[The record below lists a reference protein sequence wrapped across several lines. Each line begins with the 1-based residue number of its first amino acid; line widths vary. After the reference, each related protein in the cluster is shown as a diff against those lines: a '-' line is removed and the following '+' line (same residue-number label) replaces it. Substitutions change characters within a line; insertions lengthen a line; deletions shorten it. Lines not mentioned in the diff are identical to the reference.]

1 MTTPVFNADQIRH
14 FIRLLTGDASKP
26 VTWQV
31 YYDPKGLK
39 RDDLAAQFVAT
50 FDQAFTFLTQ
60 SQNNQ
65 CGVYIGLNGS
75 DGRGRKK
82 SNIVDFRALFADFDN
97 IEQPNW
103 PVKPHFVTQR
113 DTTHGHAFWLVDG
126 ITTPEQFSEL
136 QRRIALA
143 TGSDLQV
150 VDPSRVVRAPG
161 TIHFKDPLNPKQ
173 YVITADNTAAVT
185 RKYTVDE
192 IVAGFKLTTEQTA
205 TLDKWLNSRDAI
217 GTGSGF
223 SDSPVARQRFIKFLD
238 VMAEPA
244 VQGSGTATVIRVAGY
259 AYDQGL
265 PLEIA
270 QDIMWERYNPRC
282 VPPWGNNE
290 KSHFFEVV
298 ERAYH
303 YARNEPGCKT
313 AVASFATMPPVPAPP
328 APPSVE
334 EVVRTGDRLS
344 VKDAA
349 AMHPMMNAKAPHYDL
364 AKVFDGLVFDGT
376 KLICCE
382 KIFYAF
388 NGRSWSIM
396 SDSVLRAGLQR
407 FYKSFKPADK
417 LVSGIFACLRDLV
430 NVKNVENGTWL
441 HTGILAK
448 DVVCFKNGLVDL
460 SCNPPRIMPH
470 TPDFFTFNELT
481 YDYNV
486 MADCRNWVSFVDD
499 TFSYDPTLVLQ
510 LQEFLGYC
518 LVSDVSLQKFAVFV
532 GKSRAGKGVI
542 TNIIRALVGE
552 HNTSAPGLSNFVKDS
567 VLHKLSTAS
576 VGLIPDAH
584 SVSSSTREAVLQN
597 FKAIVGGDPMDFHV
611 MYKGVQ
617 TAVFKVKLILS
628 TNGMPEFNDPSG
640 ALVNRMLVFPFYK
653 SVAGTSKE
661 DSKLGERLLR
671 EIPGIAQWALIGL
684 NRLRANGRFTE
695 AETGKQEKQC
705 IAEDMN
711 PMSRFIHD
719 VCVLD
724 KNGFT
729 SNDDLYRTY
738 QLWAKQHEVTHTY
751 SQGKVVREINASPL
765 GIMQDRVRIDG
776 KQVRGFK
783 GLQLLKF
790 NPVI

>member
-1 MTTPVFNADQIRH
+1 MTAPAFNADQIRH
-14 FIRLLTGDASKP
+14 FIRLLTGNESTP

-50 FDQAFTFLTQ
+50 YQQALPFLIQ

-75 DGRGRKK
+75 DGKGRKK
-82 SNIVDFRALFADFDN
+82 ANIVNFRALFADFDN
-97 IEQPNW
+97 IDQPVW
-103 PVKPHFVTQR
+103 PIPPHFITQR
-113 DTTHGHAFWLVDG
+113 DATHGHAFWLVDD
-126 ITTPEQFSEL
+126 IASQEQFSEL
-136 QRRIALA
+136 QRRISLS
-143 TGSDLQV
+143 TGSDEQV

-161 TIHFKDPLNPKQ
+161 TLHFKDPLNPKQ
-173 YVITADNTAAVT
+173 YVITVDNTATIT
-185 RKYTVDE
+185 RKYKAAEFTN
-192 IVAGFKLTTEQTA
+192 AFTLTAENA
-205 TLDKWLNSRDAI
+205 DKLDKWLNSRDAI

-223 SDSPVARQRFIKFLD
+223 NDSPVARQRFIKFLE

-259 AYDQGL
+259 GYDQGL
-265 PLEIA
+265 PLNVA
-270 QDIMWERYNPRC
+270 QAIMWEHYNPRC
-282 VPPWGNNE
+282 VPPWGQNE
-290 KSHFFEVV
+290 QSHFDEVV

-313 AVASFATMPPVPAPP
+313 AVASFANLPPVPAPL
-328 APPSVE
+328 PPQSTE
-334 EVVRTGDRLS
+334 EVIRTGDRLDK
-344 VKDAA
+344 KDAA
-349 AMHPMMNAKAPHYDL
+349 AMRPMMNAKSPHYDL
-364 AKVFDGLVFDGT
+364 AKVFDGMAFDGSR
-376 KLICCE
+376 LICCE
-382 KIFYAF
+382 KIFYVF
-388 NGRSWSIM
+388 NGKSWCLV
-396 SDSVLRAGLQR
+396 SDSVLRAGVQR
-407 FYKSFKPADK
+407 FYKAFKPADK

-430 NVKNVENGTWL
+430 NIKAIENGTWL

-460 SCNPPRIMPH
+460 SCTPPKIMPH
-470 TPDFFTFNELT
+470 TPDFFTFNELL
-481 YDYNV
+481 YDYNL
-486 MADCRNWVSFVDD
+486 MAECPRWLAFLREI
-499 TFSYDPTLVLQ
+499 FSYDLRLVDQ

-518 LVSDVSLQKFAVFV
+518 LVGDVSLQKFAVLV

-542 TNIIRALVGE
+542 AAIIRHMVGE
-552 HNTSAPGLSNFVKDS
+552 HNTSAPSLSNFVKDS
-567 VLHKLSTAS
+567 VLHKLSSAS

-584 SVSSSTREAVLQN
+584 SVSSSTRDAVLAN
-597 FKAIVGGDPMDFHV
+597 FKAIVGGDPMDYHV

-617 TAVFKVKLILS
+617 TTVFKVKLILS

-653 SVAGTSKE
+653 SVAGRE
-661 DSKLGERLLR
+661 DAGLTDRLLQ

-684 NRLRANGRFTE
+684 NRLRVNGRFTE
-695 AETGKQEKQC
+695 ADTGRQEKEC

-719 VCVLD
+719 VCSLD
-724 KNGFT
+724 ANAFT

-751 SQGKVVREINASPL
+751 SQGKVVREINSSPM
-765 GIMQDRVRIDG
+765 GITQERARVGG

-783 GLQLLKF
+783 GLQLVKF
-790 NPVI
+790 APIV